1 MTTAITRQKISV
13 KAQALGALIALVS
26 AVALPQLVHA
36 VGAASGTGTALGETF
51 LPMHLPIILVGL
63 LAGPYA
69 AGAAG
74 LLSPLVSFALTALTG
89 MPTSAMLPFMMI
101 ELCVYGIC
109 AGLLKNVKMPAIVKV
124 LIAQI
129 AGRAVRAGAIA
140 IGFYAFGTAIQP
152 AVIFTSITAGLF
164 GIILQ
169 LVIIPLAVYRLKEAD
184 NEQS

>member
-13 KAQALGALIALVS
+13 KAQALGTLIALVS

-36 VGAASGTGTALGETF
+36 VGAASGIGTALGETF

-74 LLSPLVSFALTALTG
+74 LLSPLVSFALTG

-129 AGRAVRAGAIA
+129 VGRAVRAGAIA
-140 IGFYAFGTAIQP
+140 IGFYAFGTVIQP
-152 AVIFTSITAGLF
+152 TVIFTSITAGLF